1 MSTTTLTR
9 ADAPG
14 AVRRIIDVVRL
25 HFANPG
31 TVLVWPLMIVA
42 MIFLVNLAIWWIV
55 GTSITDP
62 ADRADAIDGFQW
74 SGASFFIFIYMMV
87 VAVQAMNQTFAYALG
102 LSVTRRDYYLGS
114 AVAFILLAVIL
125 TLILAT
131 VGAAEGG
138 TGGWGLGGRM
148 FTAVYFGDGSWLQR
162 AFIMLA
168 LFLFFFFVGAATAG
182 IFVRF
187 RSRGLTIFFMALG
200 VALVGGAALVTAGGL
215 WAAVGEGL
223 VTAGPAGIAAWSLVA
238 TAVAGVAGFFILRR
252 ATPRG

>member
-1 MSTTTLTR
+1 MSTTTVTR
-9 ADAPG
+9 AEAPG
-14 AVRRIIDVVRL
+14 AVGRIVNVVKL
-25 HFANPG
+25 HFTNPG

-42 MIFLVNLAIWWIV
+42 MIFLANLAIWWII

-62 ADRADAIDGFQW
+62 ADHADAIDGFQW
-74 SGASFFIFIYMMV
+74 SGASFFIFVYMMV

-114 AVAFILLAVIL
+114 AAAFVLLALIL
-125 TLILAT
+125 TVILAT
-131 VGAAEGG
+131 AGAAEGA

-168 LFLFFFFVGAATAG
+168 LFLFFFFVGAAVAG

-187 RSRGLTIFFMALG
+187 RTRGLTIFFMALG
-200 VALVGGAALVTAGGL
+200 VALVGAAALITAGGL
-215 WAAVGEGL
+215 WPAVGEGL
-223 VTAGPAGIAAWSLVA
+223 ATAGPMGIASWSLVA
-238 TAVAGVAGFFILRR
+238 TVVAAVAGFVILRR